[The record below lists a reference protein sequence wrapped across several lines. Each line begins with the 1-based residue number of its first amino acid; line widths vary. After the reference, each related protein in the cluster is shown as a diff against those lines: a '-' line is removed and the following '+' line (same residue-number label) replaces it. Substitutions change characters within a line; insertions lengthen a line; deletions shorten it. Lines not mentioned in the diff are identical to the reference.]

1 MYRHMPV
8 LNEEDVGPKAAS
20 KPIQKPAANRNPT
33 NLAFFPLFV
42 LAACLHFL

>member
-1 MYRHMPV
+1 MPV
-8 LNEEDVGPKAAS
+8 LNEEDVGVGRPKAAA
-20 KPIQKPAANRNPT
+20 KAAQKPAANRNPT